1 MKHTFKKLMS
11 ASAVMIALTLGSTV
25 FALSINDP
33 GVVGTYRPPEPASE
47 VDEASYVNQ
56 LLGMGA
62 NEIVII
68 GSRTYETSATDYN
81 GSVSSVGAV
90 QDESGNLVVPTG
102 WEFVTAKY
110 DGPNGG
116 GVVYYLGGASIT
128 LQATSAGLWVN
139 TAGQGYGLSHFT
151 VFNRVSVPEGGS
163 LVVLVGL
170 TFTALALAH
179 RRLCHS

>member
-1 MKHTFKKLMS
+1 
-11 ASAVMIALTLGSTV
+11 
-25 FALSINDP
+25 
-33 GVVGTYRPPEPASE
+33 
-47 VDEASYVNQ
+47 
-56 LLGMGA
+56 MGA
-62 NEIVII
+62 NETVTIS
-68 GSRTYETSATDYN
+68 GYTYQTSSTDYN
-81 GSVSSVGAV
+81 GTVSALDASKDA
-90 QDESGNLVVPTG
+90 SGNLVVPTG

-179 RRLCHS
+179 RRLCQS